1 MLLLRRRSA
10 VLFIEHARVDDE
22 RLARWQDRLNGL
34 QTKLSHGCNCNRPTI
49 ETITAAGFAIT
60 KLERDGLRE
69 APPIVTPLVVGIA
82 QTNGQP
88 A

>member
-34 QTKLSHGCNCNRPTI
+34 QTRLGHTTVSIPGRSGCWLL
-49 ETITAAGFAIT
+49 A
-60 KLERDGLRE
+60 
-69 APPIVTPLVVGIA
+69 PLVGEPSMP
-82 QTNGQP
+82 TRCNGLPNRRTDNPVDPDQLTL
-88 A
+88 